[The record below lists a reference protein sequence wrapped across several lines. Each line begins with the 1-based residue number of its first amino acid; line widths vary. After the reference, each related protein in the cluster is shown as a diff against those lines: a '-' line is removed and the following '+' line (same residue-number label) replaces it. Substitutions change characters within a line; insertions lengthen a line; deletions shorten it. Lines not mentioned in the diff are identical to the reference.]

1 MKTRTNFL
9 AQYMILALLILV
21 IPSATIAAAD
31 TGYLATGNDDVSFFL
46 ETEQG
51 FISILHHTIKIGET
65 GTVFD
70 YRTMGGQ
77 EILFPYERY
86 TVGVELG
93 GRHRVT
99 YIYQPLNIVTNVT
112 FVDPV
117 EIDDT
122 TFDAGTPMEIT
133 YGFPFYRLTYTYDL
147 LGNDPDRVLG
157 VGAALQLRNASIRFA
172 SLDGTALEVSQNLGP
187 VPALSIYSRYAF
199 DSGLVLTAEATG
211 LYASSAIINGADFE
225 FEGSILD
232 ASLRMGY
239 ALKNGSEL
247 FGNLRFFGG
256 SAMGV
261 SQYPDLYWTESTSD
275 FTANY
280 LSSITLSL
288 GATVR

>member
-1 MKTRTNFL
+1 
-9 AQYMILALLILV
+9 MITLTLVVLI
-21 IPSATIAAAD
+21 IPLSTAAA
-31 TGYLATGNDDVSFFL
+31 TGFLSTGSDDVSFFI

-51 FISILHHTIKIGET
+51 FISILGHTIQIGDT

-86 TVGVELG
+86 TVGLELG
-93 GRHRVT
+93 GRHRIT

-117 EIDDT
+117 TIDDT
-122 TFDAGTPMEIT
+122 TFNAGTPMEVT

-147 LGNDPDRVLG
+147 LGDDPNRDLG

-172 SLDGTALEVSQNLGP
+172 SIDGSSLEVSQNLGP

-199 DSGLVLTAEATG
+199 DYGLVLYAEATG
-211 LYASSAIINGADFE
+211 LYASSAIINGANFE

-239 ALKNGSEL
+239 ALENGSEL

-280 LSSITLSL
+280 ISSITVSL